1 MHNLRSLADKLKA
14 IVGADYVL
22 TDSVDLGLY
31 DCDAETL
38 DKAAPDMV
46 VIPATTEQVAA
57 VMKLAQ
63 EYKIAVS
70 PRGAGTGL
78 SGGSTCVRGG
88 ISLVMTRM
96 NRVLHIDPLEQLAL
110 VEVGATNV
118 SVSQAAA
125 RYNLYFAPDPSSQV
139 ASTIGGNIAENAGG
153 PHTLK
158 YGMTT
163 HHVVGLKVVLSDGE
177 IVTIGGAARTSNEI
191 DLTGFFVGSEGTIGI
206 ACEALVKL
214 IPRPERVETL
224 LAYFSTVGSAGQAVS
239 DVVAAGVIPAAM
251 EMIDKL
257 TINAVEDYLAIGL
270 NRSAAA
276 LLIIELDGPSAG
288 ISAQR
293 HVVEAAL
300 AANGVIS
307 SQWAFDA
314 KERAI
319 IWKARKTAFGALG
332 RIAPHGYVLDGV
344 IPRSRLAEVIAG
356 IDLIGQRLDL
366 VIANVYHAGD
376 GNLHPCMLYH
386 RDNIDEVA
394 RVMRAGKEILE
405 LCIEMGGTLSGEHGI
420 GIEKMMEMPLAFS
433 PADLAFMGALKEAF
447 DPAGILNPG
456 KMIPNLKTCGESG
469 ARPLLRHKI
478 LSGC

>member
-1 MHNLRSLADKLKA
+1 MEALKQIVEKLIA
-14 IVGADYVL
+14 IVGKDYVL
-22 TDSVDLGLY
+22 TDKTDIGLY

-38 DKAAPDMV
+38 DTAAPDIV
-46 VIPATTEQVAA
+46 VLPATTEQVAA
-57 VMKLAQ
+57 VVKLAAQ
-63 EYKIAVS
+63 YKVPIS

-88 ISLVMTRM
+88 ISLVLTRM
-96 NRVLHIDPLEQLAL
+96 NRVLHVDPHERLAL
-110 VEVGATNV
+110 VEAGATNV

-125 RYNLYFAPDPSSQV
+125 KHNLYFAPDPSSQI

-163 HHVVGLKVVLSDGE
+163 HHISGLKVVLADGS
-177 IVTIGGAARTSNEI
+177 IVTLGGAARTSNEI
-191 DLTGFFVGSEGTIGI
+191 DFAGFFIGSEGTLGI

-224 LAYFSTVGSAGQAVS
+224 LAYFQTVGEAGQAVS
-239 DVVAAGVIPAAM
+239 DIVAAGVIPAAM
-251 EMIDKL
+251 EMVDKL
-257 TINAVEDYLAIGL
+257 TINAVEDYLAMGL
-270 NRSAAA
+270 NREAAA
-276 LLIIELDGPSAG
+276 LLIIELDGPSAA

-293 HVVEAAL
+293 KVVENCL
-300 AANGVIS
+300 GKNGVIS
-307 SQWAFDA
+307 LRWALDA
-314 KERAI
+314 KERAT

-356 IDLIGQRLDL
+356 IDKIAQRLNL
-366 VIANVYHAGD
+366 TIANVYHAGD

-386 RDNIDEVA
+386 RENEDEVR
-394 RVMRAGKEILE
+394 RVMLAGKEILE
-405 LCIEMGGTLSGEHGI
+405 LCVERGGTLSGEHGI
-420 GIEKMMEMPLAFS
+420 GIEKMMEMPLVFS
-433 PADLAFMGALKEAF
+433 ALDLAMMGRLKEAF
-447 DPAGILNPG
+447 DPHGILNPG
-456 KMIPNLKTCGESG
+456 KVIPNLKTCGESG

-478 LSGC
+478 MAGC